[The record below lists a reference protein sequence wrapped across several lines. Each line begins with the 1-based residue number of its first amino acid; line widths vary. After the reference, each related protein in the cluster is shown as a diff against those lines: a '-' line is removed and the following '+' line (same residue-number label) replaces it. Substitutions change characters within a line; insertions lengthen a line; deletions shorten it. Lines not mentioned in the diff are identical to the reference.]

1 MKHTEHHD
9 AHWDAVDEAVELLRE
24 HDHEGAL
31 RELGAAL
38 DKDPSNPYAHYF
50 VGAVHYEREEWEAA
64 RKAYEEAMKHAP
76 DYLGAIVGRGHA
88 LRQLG
93 RFDEAIRMGERALEL
108 SDEKHDP
115 DAHFLLA
122 LTYAAKGEKRR
133 AIVHVEEFLRTNPEV
148 EARYEA
154 EALLQTLQ
162 GKAKPLEPV

>member
-1 MKHTEHHD
+1 MNDKHA

-24 HDHEGAL
+24 HDRDGAL
-31 RELGAAL
+31 AELGAAL
-38 DKDPSNPYAHYF
+38 DKDPSNPYAHHF
-50 VGAVHYEREEWEAA
+50 KGVVHYEREEWDDA
-64 RKAYEEAMKHAP
+64 RKAYEQALKYAP
-76 DYLGAIVGRGHA
+76 EYLGSIVGRGHA

-93 RFDEAIRMGERALEL
+93 RFDEAIRMGERALEV
-108 SDEKHDP
+108 SNERQDA

-122 LTYAAKGEKRR
+122 LTYAAKGENRR
-133 AIVHVEEFLRTNPEV
+133 AIVHVEEFLRSNPEV